1 MNRKLIIL
9 RFFILLNK
17 IIKQIY
23 ELIFSNQKTEI
34 FMKIHFARIGIIL
47 KFLLC
52 KARKV
57 VIKIIHIVY

>member
-23 ELIFSNQKTEI
+23 ELIFSNQEI
-34 FMKIHFARIGIIL
+34 EIIMKFIL
-47 KFLLC
+47 PE
-52 KARKV
+52 
-57 VIKIIHIVY
+57 